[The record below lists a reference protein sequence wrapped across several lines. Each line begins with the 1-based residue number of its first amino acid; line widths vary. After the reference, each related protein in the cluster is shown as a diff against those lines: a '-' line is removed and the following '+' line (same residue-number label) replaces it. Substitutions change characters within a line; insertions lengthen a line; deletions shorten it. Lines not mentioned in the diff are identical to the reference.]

1 MKFTEAGSQLLSEA
15 GMFWCMPSVPINGGQ
30 PWILLC
36 LARVRIRGS
45 S

>member
-1 MKFTEAGSQLLSEA
+1 MKFTEAGSQ
-15 GMFWCMPSVPINGGQ
+15 FTVWCMPSVPINGGQ